1 MNFPFSIQIGEI
13 KLLWHSLLEPVAFFI
28 GFRFFL
34 YLRKRQGD
42 VIRKN
47 RVWIL
52 MAAIFGA
59 LIGSRILGG
68 LEDPRQ
74 IAIADNVWIYF
85 YQNKTV
91 LGGFLG
97 GLWGVELVK
106 KIIGEKQAS
115 RDLFVYP
122 MLLALFIGRIGCF
135 SMGVYEETYGI
146 ETTAIT
152 GMNLGDGLKRHPV
165 ALYEMFFLC
174 LLCFCLI
181 VLDKKIKLENGARF
195 KLFMIAYILFRL
207 FLDFIK
213 PHYTLSV
220 GLSIIQVACILGLL
234 WYAPY
239 IIKPKKL
246 LLPINQKLKPVQ
258 KTN

>member
-1 MNFPFSIQIGEI
+1 
-13 KLLWHSLLEPVAFFI
+13 
-28 GFRFFL
+28 
-34 YLRKRQGD
+34 
-42 VIRKN
+42 
-47 RVWIL
+47 
-52 MAAIFGA
+52 
-59 LIGSRILGG
+59 
-68 LEDPRQ
+68 
-74 IAIADNVWIYF
+74 
-85 YQNKTV
+85 
-91 LGGFLG
+91 
-97 GLWGVELVK
+97 ELVK

-115 RDLFVYP
+115 GDLFVYP

-165 ALYEMFFLC
+165 ALYEMVFLC

-220 GLSIIQVACILGLL
+220 GLSVIQVACILGLL

-258 KTN
+258 KIN

>member
-106 KIIGEKQAS
+106 
-115 RDLFVYP
+115 
-122 MLLALFIGRIGCF
+122 
-135 SMGVYEETYGI
+135 
-146 ETTAIT
+146 
-152 GMNLGDGLKRHPV
+152 
-165 ALYEMFFLC
+165 
-174 LLCFCLI
+174 
-181 VLDKKIKLENGARF
+181 
-195 KLFMIAYILFRL
+195 
-207 FLDFIK
+207 
-213 PHYTLSV
+213 
-220 GLSIIQVACILGLL
+220 
-234 WYAPY
+234 
-239 IIKPKKL
+239 
-246 LLPINQKLKPVQ
+246 
-258 KTN
+258 